1 MTEKF
6 LFQLQ
11 SIIILFLF
19 VFIVNLWIQKLLRI
33 KSKEPPQPSG
43 ALPVIG
49 HLHLLRSSKP
59 LYQVLGDMAD
69 KHGPA
74 FILRL
79 GSRRTLVIS
88 GWELAKECFTI
99 NDKALAARPTNA
111 ASKHMGYNSAMFGFA
126 PYGSYWRS
134 IRKIATTELLSN
146 ARLDMLKHVILA
158 EIDTCIKELHKLCS
172 DNNNN
177 NRVDMKKWFGDLN
190 FNIMLQMVAGK
201 RFFGSGGVSDEAWRF
216 RKAVNVFFNL
226 LFVSVPSDMFPWL
239 EWMDLGGYVKAMK
252 AAAKEMDSVMVKLVE
267 EHKERRASGVT
278 TGHTDFM
285 DVMLSIIEDDHDL
298 QHYFDKETLIKA
310 TSMAL
315 ILGTE
320 TTTVALTRI
329 LGNLLN
335 NQELMKKVQTELNEQ
350 VGKDRVVS
358 ESDIKKLV
366 YFRAVIKES
375 FRLTPSAELL
385 VPRETMED
393 CIVAGFQIPAGTQVI
408 VNVWKLHRDS
418 GVWSD
423 PLEFRPERFLSSHE
437 ATGIDVKGQN
447 YELIPFGT
455 GRRSCP
461 GISMAL
467 HVIHLALA
475 RLIQAFELRPILDL
489 DSDSCTVN
497 LVPRLSP
504 ELYQKP

>member
-1 MTEKF
+1 
-6 LFQLQ
+6 
-11 SIIILFLF
+11 
-19 VFIVNLWIQKLLRI
+19 
-33 KSKEPPQPSG
+33 
-43 ALPVIG
+43 
-49 HLHLLRSSKP
+49 
-59 LYQVLGDMAD
+59 
-69 KHGPA
+69 
-74 FILRL
+74 
-79 GSRRTLVIS
+79 
-88 GWELAKECFTI
+88 
-99 NDKALAARPTNA
+99 
-111 ASKHMGYNSAMFGFA
+111 
-126 PYGSYWRS
+126 
-134 IRKIATTELLSN
+134 
-146 ARLDMLKHVILA
+146 
-158 EIDTCIKELHKLCS
+158 
-172 DNNNN
+172 
-177 NRVDMKKWFGDLN
+177 MK
-190 FNIMLQMVAGK
+190 
-201 RFFGSGGVSDEAWRF
+201 
-216 RKAVNVFFNL
+216 
-226 LFVSVPSDMFPWL
+226 
-239 EWMDLGGYVKAMK
+239 
-252 AAAKEMDSVMVKLVE
+252 
-267 EHKERRASGVT
+267 
-278 TGHTDFM
+278 
-285 DVMLSIIEDDHDL
+285 
-298 QHYFDKETLIKA
+298 
-310 TSMAL
+310 AL